1 MSGRTAIVVEGGAMR
16 GVFSAGV
23 LDAFLEGEFHPFDL
37 AVGVSAGACNLASHL
52 AGQHGRNKRCYL
64 ELMSRRD
71 FIDVRRAVRGG
82 SIVDLDWLWDALAAK
97 EPLDVAAIAR
107 QKTEFVVV
115 ATSALT
121 GDPVHLV
128 PGEADMFDA
137 LKGSCALP
145 VLYRRAVKLH
155 GDVIVD
161 GGVSDP
167 IPAEAAY
174 RRGARRIVVIRSRPA
189 NFFKVDSLS
198 DRLTSL
204 ALFRDPG
211 VMRAVRKTA
220 ERYQRAVEF
229 LTSPPKDCTLIQI
242 APEVPLATSRM
253 SQDIARLTRDYA
265 LGHELGRAAIQ
276 RWDALIASPP

>member
-1 MSGRTAIVVEGGAMR
+1 MR

-23 LDAFLEGEFHPFDL
+23 LDAFLEANFHPFDL
-37 AVGVSAGACNLASHL
+37 ALGVSAGACNLASHL

-64 ELMSRRD
+64 ELMSRRE

-82 SIVDLDWLWDALAAK
+82 SIVDLDWLWDTLAAK

-115 ATSALT
+115 ATSAST

-128 PGEADMFDA
+128 PGEVDMFDA

-145 VLYRRAVKLH
+145 VLYRRAVRVN
-155 GDVIVD
+155 GSVVVD

-167 IPAEAAY
+167 VPAEAAY
-174 RRGARRIVVIRSRPA
+174 LRGARRIVVIRSRPA
-189 NFFKVDSLS
+189 TFFKVDSLG
-198 DRLTSL
+198 DRITSL
-204 ALFRDPG
+204 ALFREPG

-229 LTSPPKDCTLIQI
+229 MSRPPSDCTIIQI
-242 APEVPLATSRM
+242 APEAPLATSRM
-253 SQDIARLTRDYA
+253 TQDVSRLTSDYA
-265 LGHELGRAAIQ
+265 LGHELGRAAMKN
-276 RWDALIASPP
+276 WT